1 VKNYKYKY
9 LYTFVLS
16 KKDNLFKPKPKKI
29 SMDKRDVIYK
39 LILSETNGKNKTVKL
54 NRIEMQAE
62 ALNISLEDCQD
73 VMDEFIEKSIV
84 IINKEMIRFGEGK
97 YTYY

>member
-1 VKNYKYKY
+1 
-9 LYTFVLS
+9 
-16 KKDNLFKPKPKKI
+16 
-29 SMDKRDVIYK
+29 MDKRDVIYK